1 MTEHIIFDLD
11 GTLVDSVQVCT
22 EVLNFMLRERG
33 SAVVLSNA
41 DTRRYIS
48 RGGAPMVEALL
59 GTACVDPDK
68 DIIAF
73 REHYANLTTPP
84 DCVFAGV
91 RKGLAALRRQG
102 FTLSICS
109 NKPQALCDKVLN
121 ELGLSDMFYTVVGSK
136 PGLLVKPA
144 TDLMDV
150 VLRTLDARADQC
162 VFVGD
167 SELDHGLANACNM
180 RFLFVTYGYADI
192 QCNADDVETFD
203 HFRDVV
209 AALLP
214 TESRRRGNA
223 QTTMVIDG

>member
-1 MTEHIIFDLD
+1 MIEHIIFDLD

-22 EVLNFMLRERG
+22 EVLNLMLRERG

-41 DTRRYIS
+41 ATRRYIS
-48 RGGAPMVEALL
+48 QGGAPMVEALL

-68 DIIAF
+68 DIIEF
-73 REHYANLTTPP
+73 RERYADLATPT
-84 DCVFAGV
+84 DCLFAGV
-91 RKGLAALRRQG
+91 REGLTALRRQG

-109 NKPQALCDKVLN
+109 NKPQALCDKVLS
-121 ELGLSDMFYTVVGSK
+121 ELGLSEMFYTVVGSK

-167 SELDHGLANACNM
+167 SELDHGLANACKM

-192 QCNADDVETFD
+192 HCNSDDVQSFD
-203 HFRDVV
+203 NFHDVV
-209 AALLP
+209 VSLLP